1 MTHKNYLKFIQS
13 RGDINRTMSE
23 EKDPVEVSFSPLDV
37 LMVQVHVVE
46 VVSEEIPVPRQDLVQ
61 LKRFGENNRIIEKGY
76 YEIVYLGLLK
86 QFKPLYIVLHIS
98 EETLD
103 DISNGP
109 IGSRSLRGR
118 ECNIIVGFNSS
129 HLASNYSVQSLIFW
143 LKTAPVGESAVE
155 IDERGLDQLLDAK
168 NDLDLEICKGR
179 RGL

>member
-1 MTHKNYLKFIQS
+1 M
-13 RGDINRTMSE
+13 
-23 EKDPVEVSFSPLDV
+23 
-37 LMVQVHVVE
+37 
-46 VVSEEIPVPRQDLVQ
+46 
-61 LKRFGENNRIIEKGY
+61 
-76 YEIVYLGLLK
+76 
-86 QFKPLYIVLHIS
+86 LHIS

-118 ECNIIVGFNSS
+118 ALKISVGFNAS

-168 NDLDLEICKGR
+168 NDLDLE
-179 RGL
+179 LL